1 MAPVPSKDVLS
12 VQTEAFLS
20 ELPPEAEPAIQD
32 FSADISAGQEK
43 NEIFEDMN
51 ADNSRVSSEN
61 PQALNEIAPASSEI
75 AGNDSR
81 NIPPTAIP
89 GSSAMPSEET
99 SSKGI
104 PFFMRVILG
113 TILVCMGAFITIY
126 LLKMRRKKISE
137 ERMLRFQRRQQRLLD
152 IGMSNDEFNLLLKQK
167 RMRRK
172 K

>member
-1 MAPVPSKDVLS
+1 
-12 VQTEAFLS
+12 
-20 ELPPEAEPAIQD
+20 
-32 FSADISAGQEK
+32 
-43 NEIFEDMN
+43 
-51 ADNSRVSSEN
+51 
-61 PQALNEIAPASSEI
+61 
-75 AGNDSR
+75 
-81 NIPPTAIP
+81 
-89 GSSAMPSEET
+89 MPSEET